1 MIRER
6 LEDVIRDT
14 GLSQREFARATGIDE
29 TVLSRFVRGE
39 RELRFRAIDQLLD
52 ALGLEIIIRPRR
64 HSREDG

>member
-52 ALGLEIIIRPRR
+52 ALGLEIVIRPRR
-64 HSREDG
+64 HSRKDG

>member
-14 GLSQREFARATGIDE
+14 RLSQREFARLTGIDE

-52 ALGLEIIIRPRR
+52 ALGLEIVIRPRGY
-64 HSREDG
+64 SRKDG

>member
-14 GLSQREFARATGIDE
+14 GLSQREFARTTGIDE

-39 RELRFRAIDQLLD
+39 RELRFRTIDQLLD
-52 ALGLEIIIRPRR
+52 ALGLEIVIRPRG